1 MPPPSFDKA
10 FHLAVDLGAGSGR
23 VVLGRFGEA
32 ELVTRE
38 VHRFTHPI
46 GRSAGHLRWDSQH
59 IFREIK
65 QGIRHACEAS
75 RDLGGRMV
83 SLGVDSWG
91 VDYALLDH
99 AGALLEEPVC
109 YRDDRTLGRMEE
121 VFALVPRREVFDRT
135 GIQFLALNT
144 LYQLFAHVHGDG
156 LPPGTDRFLM
166 MSDLVHYLLGGQ
178 PCGEYTNA
186 TTTQMVDGRSGDWD
200 RELLDTLG
208 LPASIMP
215 EIVRPGA
222 CLGTLKAS
230 LQDELGAP
238 PVTIV
243 APATHD
249 TASAIAGTP
258 LEEGWAYLSSGT
270 WSLLGVE
277 RTSPLINEETYRLNF
292 TNEGGAFGTITFLK
306 NVAGLWILESC
317 RRLWKERGVL
327 LDYEML
333 TRAME
338 ELPGSPG
345 LINSDD
351 QRFFNPGD
359 MISEVQASL
368 RETGQRVPAE
378 QAALSRVVLDS
389 LALRYSQVVE
399 HIESIGGEVRG
410 IHIVGGGSQNEH
422 LNQATADAC
431 GRPVLAGPAE
441 ATALGNLMVQAIA
454 AGRFASLAEA
464 RAFVK
469 RHVPGRPYTPRDRPH
484 WKELRR
490 QFDQISG
497 AR

>member
-1 MPPPSFDKA
+1 
-10 FHLAVDLGAGSGR
+10 
-23 VVLGRFGEA
+23 
-32 ELVTRE
+32 
-38 VHRFTHPI
+38 
-46 GRSAGHLRWDSQH
+46 
-59 IFREIK
+59 
-65 QGIRHACEAS
+65 
-75 RDLGGRMV
+75 
-83 SLGVDSWG
+83 
-91 VDYALLDH
+91 
-99 AGALLEEPVC
+99 
-109 YRDDRTLGRMEE
+109 
-121 VFALVPRREVFDRT
+121 
-135 GIQFLALNT
+135 
-144 LYQLFAHVHGDG
+144 
-156 LPPGTDRFLM
+156 
-166 MSDLVHYLLGGQ
+166 
-178 PCGEYTNA
+178 
-186 TTTQMVDGRSGDWD
+186 
-200 RELLDTLG
+200 
-208 LPASIMP
+208 MP
-215 EIVRPGA
+215 EIVRPGT

-230 LQDELGAP
+230 LQEELGAP

-277 RTSPLINEETYRLNF
+277 RTYPLINEETYRLNF
-292 TNEGGAFGTITFLK
+292 TNEGGASGTITFLK

-317 RRLWKERGVL
+317 RRQWQERGVL

-333 TRAME
+333 IRAME
-338 ELPGSPG
+338 ELPDSPG

-368 RETGQRVPAE
+368 RETGQRAPTE

-399 HIESIGGEVRG
+399 RIESIGTEVRG
-410 IHIVGGGSQNEH
+410 VHIVGGGSQNEY

-454 AGRFASLAEA
+454 AGRFASLADA
-464 RAFVK
+464 RAFVR
-469 RHVPGRPYTPRDRPH
+469 RHVPGRPYMPRGRSR

-490 QFDQISG
+490 QFDRISDPRTQG
-497 AR
+497 